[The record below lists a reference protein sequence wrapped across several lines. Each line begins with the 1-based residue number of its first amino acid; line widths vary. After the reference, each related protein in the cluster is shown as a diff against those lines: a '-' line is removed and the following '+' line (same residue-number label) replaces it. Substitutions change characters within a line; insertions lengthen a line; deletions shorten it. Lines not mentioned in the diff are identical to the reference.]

1 MTVHIKRIYEPVS
14 PGDGYRILVDRL
26 WPRGIKKGT
35 VLVDEWL
42 KDVAPSSALRKW
54 FDHEPG
60 KWKAFV
66 QKYSTEL
73 QVSTAFKELKKLIGK
88 HKTVTLL
95 YSAKDQQHNQAAA
108 LQQLLQLDRDETG
121 TA

>member
-1 MTVHIKRIYEPVS
+1 MTVHIKRIYEPLS
-14 PGDGYRILVDRL
+14 PGDGYRVLVDRL

-35 VLVDEWL
+35 AMVDEWL
-42 KDVAPSSALRKW
+42 KEVAPSSALRKW
-54 FDHEPG
+54 FNHEPK

-66 QKYSTEL
+66 RKYSAEL
-73 QVSTAFKELKKLIGK
+73 QALTAFMELKTLIGK

-108 LQQLLQLDRDETG
+108 LQQLLQLG
-121 TA
+121 MIH

>member
-1 MTVHIKRIYEPVS
+1 MTVHIKRIYEPLS

-35 VLVDEWL
+35 ALVDEWL

-54 FDHEPG
+54 FNHEPK

-66 QKYSTEL
+66 QRYSAEL
-73 QVSTAFKELKKLIGK
+73 QASTAFEELKTLIGK
-88 HKTVTLL
+88 HETVTLL
-95 YSAKDQQHNQAAA
+95 YSAKDQQHNQAIA
-108 LQQLLQLDRDETG
+108 LQQLLQLNG
-121 TA
+121 K